1 MKIFQPI
8 MNVIMRSNGTAMI
21 HAVRKI
27 KTQQP
32 FLPHVHL
39 MKASINARWTGARY
53 MSNVHIQI
61 PR

>member
-1 MKIFQPI
+1 
-8 MNVIMRSNGTAMI
+8 MNVIIRSSGSAMM